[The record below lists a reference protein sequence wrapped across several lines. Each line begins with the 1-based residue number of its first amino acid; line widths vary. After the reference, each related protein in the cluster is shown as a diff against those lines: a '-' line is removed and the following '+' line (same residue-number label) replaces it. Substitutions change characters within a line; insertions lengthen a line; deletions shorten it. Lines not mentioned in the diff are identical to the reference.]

1 MKLNKV
7 FVGLAGAVTILASGI
22 CDAQTING
30 AGATFPAPIYQ
41 QWIAEYS
48 KISKGVKINYQAL
61 GSSAGLA
68 QIKAKTVDFGAS
80 DEPLKKEDLDKDG
93 LIQFPVIMGAILPVV
108 NLNDVKPGELKLS
121 GDVLA
126 KIFMGQISQWNDPE
140 IVKINEGAN
149 LPDLKITV
157 VHRADGSGTTWNFT
171 NYLSKVSGEWTKKY
185 GCNKEIS
192 WLEGSVGGQKNAGVA
207 AMVKRIKGAIGYV
220 ESAYAFESNMTY
232 TQMLNK
238 AGKSVQPT
246 NETFQAA
253 AANAD
258 WNNAPGFFMVL
269 TDQPGDNS
277 WPIMASSYILIYK
290 DQKASAQKADIM
302 LKFFAWTFDSGAD
315 IAGKLNYVPMPK
327 TVSDMVKEAWK
338 NNVVTK

>member
-1 MKLNKV
+1 
-7 FVGLAGAVTILASGI
+7 
-22 CDAQTING
+22 
-30 AGATFPAPIYQ
+30 
-41 QWIAEYS
+41 
-48 KISKGVKINYQAL
+48 
-61 GSSAGLA
+61 
-68 QIKAKTVDFGAS
+68 
-80 DEPLKKEDLDKDG
+80 
-93 LIQFPVIMGAILPVV
+93 
-108 NLNDVKPGELKLS
+108 
-121 GDVLA
+121 
-126 KIFMGQISQWNDPE
+126 
-140 IVKINEGAN
+140 
-149 LPDLKITV
+149 
-157 VHRADGSGTTWNFT
+157 
-171 NYLSKVSGEWTKKY
+171 
-185 GCNKEIS
+185 
-192 WLEGSVGGQKNAGVA
+192 
-207 AMVKRIKGAIGYV
+207 MVKRIKGSIGYV

-246 NETFQAA
+246 TETFQAA

-302 LKFFAWTFDSGAD
+302 LKFFAWTFDSGTD

-327 TVSDMVKEAWK
+327 NVADMVKEAWK

>member
-1 MKLNKV
+1 MW
-7 FVGLAGAVTILASGI
+7 S
-22 CDAQTING
+22 
-30 AGATFPAPIYQ
+30 
-41 QWIAEYS
+41 
-48 KISKGVKINYQAL
+48 
-61 GSSAGLA
+61 
-68 QIKAKTVDFGAS
+68 
-80 DEPLKKEDLDKDG
+80 
-93 LIQFPVIMGAILPVV
+93 
-108 NLNDVKPGELKLS
+108 
-121 GDVLA
+121 
-126 KIFMGQISQWNDPE
+126 DPE
-140 IVKINEGAN
+140 ISKLNEGVK
-149 LPDLKITV
+149 LPDIKITV

-171 NYLSKVSGEWTKKY
+171 NYLSKVSGEWAKKY

-207 AMVKRIKGAIGYV
+207 AMVKRIKGSIGYV

-258 WNNAPGFFMVL
+258 WKNAPGFFMVL

-290 DQKASAQKADIM
+290 DQKTSAQKLDIM

-327 TVSDMVKEAWK
+327 NVADMVKEAWK